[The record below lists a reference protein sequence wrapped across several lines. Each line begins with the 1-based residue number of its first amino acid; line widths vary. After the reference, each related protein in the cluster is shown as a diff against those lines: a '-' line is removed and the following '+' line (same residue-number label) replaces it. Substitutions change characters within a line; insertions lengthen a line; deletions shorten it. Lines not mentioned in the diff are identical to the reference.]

1 VSKILSGFI
10 AMRISGFGNAAGVA
24 AGLMTVPQLSAT
36 LAAAAI
42 GKEMGIL
49 KPEFFNAIIIL
60 SLVTTLPVPSA
71 VRFVVTKWNV
81 SSKEEQN
88 FKIPQVVSNDELL

>member
-1 VSKILSGFI
+1 
-10 AMRISGFGNAAGVA
+10 MRITGFGNAAGVA

-42 GKEMGIL
+42 GKDIGIL
-49 KPEFFNAIIIL
+49 SNSFFNSIIIL
-60 SLVTTLPVPSA
+60 SLVTTLPVPSL
-71 VRFVVTKWNV
+71 VRFVVTRWNV

-88 FKIPQVVSNDELL
+88 FQVPSVVSNDELL